1 MKDMVIAV
9 IVAVAI
15 IVSAVVVK
23 VGIENSKR
31 MSPPESYSLF
41 AYAGVVYRLNNVNG
55 RIDVLVPSNE
65 AALLFPVGQIQL
77 PGPNDKL
84 TDDQKKSFSQNIRT
98 LSQYI
103 QIERARSLG
112 LNVEAIPQIG
122 GPATSEKSPATPA
135 SSKSATKRS
144 LAKTSV

>member
-1 MKDMVIAV
+1 MKNIIIAV

-15 IVSAVVVK
+15 VASAFVVK

-31 MSPPESYSLF
+31 MSPPEAYSLF
-41 AYAGVVYRLNNVNG
+41 GYEGVVYRLNNVNG

-77 PGPNDKL
+77 PGPKDKL
-84 TDDQKKSFSQNIRT
+84 TDEQKKSFSQNIRT

-103 QIERARSLG
+103 QGERARSLG
-112 LNVEAIPQIG
+112 LKMESAPAPTEA
-122 GPATSEKSPATPA
+122 K
-135 SSKSATKRS
+135 
-144 LAKTSV
+144 

>member
-1 MKDMVIAV
+1 MKNIVIAV

-15 IVSAVVVK
+15 VVSAVVVK

-31 MSPPESYSLF
+31 MSPPEAYSLF
-41 AYAGVVYRLNNVNG
+41 GYEGVVYRLNNVNG

-84 TDDQKKSFSQNIRT
+84 TDEQKKSFSQNIRT

-103 QIERARSLG
+103 QVERARSLG
-112 LNVEAIPQIG
+112 LKAEASPQ
-122 GPATSEKSPATPA
+122 PK
-135 SSKSATKRS
+135 
-144 LAKTSV
+144 

>member
-1 MKDMVIAV
+1 MKNIVIAV

-15 IVSAVVVK
+15 VASAFIVK
-23 VGIENSKR
+23 VGIENSRR
-31 MSPPESYSLF
+31 MSPQEAYSLF
-41 AYAGVVYRLNNVNG
+41 GYEGVVYRLNNVNG

-103 QIERARSLG
+103 QVERARSLG
-112 LNVEAIPQIG
+112 LKVEAAPQ
-122 GPATSEKSPATPA
+122 
-135 SSKSATKRS
+135 SK
-144 LAKTSV
+144 

>member
-1 MKDMVIAV
+1 MKNIVIAG

-15 IVSAVVVK
+15 VASAVVVK

-31 MSPPESYSLF
+31 MSPPEAYSLF
-41 AYAGVVYRLNNVNG
+41 GYEGVVYRLNNVNG

-77 PGPNDKL
+77 PGANEKL

-103 QIERARSLG
+103 QVERARSLG
-112 LNVEAIPQIG
+112 LKVEAAPQ
-122 GPATSEKSPATPA
+122 PK
-135 SSKSATKRS
+135 
-144 LAKTSV
+144 

>member
-1 MKDMVIAV
+1 MKNIVIAV

-23 VGIENSKR
+23 TGVENSRR
-31 MSPPESYSLF
+31 MSPPEAYSLF
-41 AYAGVVYRLNNVNG
+41 GYEGVVYRLNNVNG

-77 PGPNDKL
+77 PGPNEKL

-103 QIERARSLG
+103 QAERARSLG
-112 LNVEAIPQIG
+112 LKVEVVPQ
-122 GPATSEKSPATPA
+122 PK
-135 SSKSATKRS
+135 
-144 LAKTSV
+144 